1 MNLRWQKWAA
11 VAAALVLA
19 SCGGGDAGNQQ
30 PRVTFSTLV
39 SFGDSLSDLG
49 THNVGTVAALGAAT
63 GGAGRWTVNSV
74 AGGEM
79 WTERLAAV
87 LGVPKPCPAET
98 GLLPNIPGIVGAPV
112 TAKSGCFSYAQGSA
126 RIQSPLGPNSVA
138 LQAFGQSTLGL
149 LAKPVQAQMAAHLA
163 AVGGSYTGNELVVV
177 MAGANDVFM
186 ELALTAPTSPTQ
198 AVTNVAAAGAA
209 LGQLIKTQV
218 IAKGAKRVL
227 VLNVPDVAGTPF
239 GRTLGAQTL
248 GLVDTMVQQFNAQ
261 LAAQL
266 NGVPEVRLGDAY
278 TVSKDQAANPAAYGL
293 SNVTGVACGPNALS
307 NPPTANGTSLVCN
320 ASNKIA
326 GDTSR
331 YQFADDVHPSPYG
344 HQLLSQFAARELAQA
359 GWL

>member
-1 MNLRWQKWAA
+1 MEFRWQRWAVLA
-11 VAAALVLA
+11 SALVLA
-19 SCGGGDAGNQQ
+19 SCGGGGAGDQK
-30 PRVTFSTLV
+30 PRVTFTSLV

-49 THNVGTVAALGAAT
+49 THNVGTIAQLGAAT
-63 GGAGRWTVNSV
+63 GGAGRWTVNSA

-98 GLLPNIPGIVGAPV
+98 GLLPNIPGITGAPV
-112 TAKSGCFSYAQGSA
+112 TTKAGCFSYAQGSA
-126 RIQSPLGPNSVA
+126 RIQSPLGPNAAA
-138 LQAFGQSTLGL
+138 LQAFGQFTLGL
-149 LAKPVQAQMAAHLA
+149 LAKPVQNQMAAHLA
-163 AVGGSYTGNELVVV
+163 AVGGSYTGNELVVI

-186 ELALTAPTSPTQ
+186 ELTLTAPVSPTQ
-198 AVTNVAAAGAA
+198 AVTNMATAGAT

-218 IAKGAKRVL
+218 VAKGAKRVL
-227 VLNVPDVAGTPF
+227 VLNLPDVAGTPF
-239 GRTLGAQTL
+239 GRSVDAQTR
-248 GLVDTMVQQFNAQ
+248 GLIDTMVQQFNAQ

-266 NGVPEVRLGDAY
+266 AGVPEVRLGDAY
-278 TVSKDQAANPAAYGL
+278 TTSKDQAANPSAYGI
-293 SNVTGVACGPNALS
+293 SNATGVACGPNALS

-320 ASNKIA
+320 ASNKVA
-326 GDTSR
+326 GDISR

>member
-1 MNLRWQKWAA
+1 MEFRWQRWAA
-11 VAAALVLA
+11 LASALVLA
-19 SCGGGDAGNQQ
+19 SCGGGDAGDQK
-30 PRVTFSTLV
+30 PRVTFTSLV

-49 THNVGTVAALGAAT
+49 TYNVGTIAGLGAAT
-63 GGAGRWTVNSV
+63 GGAGRWTVNSP

-87 LGVPKPCPAET
+87 LGVAKPCPAET

-112 TAKSGCFSYAQGSA
+112 TAKPGCFSYAQGSA
-126 RIQSPLGPNSVA
+126 RIQSPVGPSSVA
-138 LQAFGQSTLGL
+138 LQAFGQVTLGFM
-149 LAKPVQAQMAAHLA
+149 AKPVQDQMAAHLA
-163 AVGGSYTGNELVVV
+163 AIGGSYTGNELVVV

-186 ELALTAPTSPTQ
+186 ELALTAPINPTQ
-198 AVTNVAAAGAA
+198 AVTNMAAAGVA

-218 IAKGAKRVL
+218 VAKGAKRVL

-239 GRTLGAQTL
+239 GLSRDAATR

-266 NGVPEVRLGDAY
+266 AGVPEVRLGDAY
-278 TVSKDQAANPAAYGL
+278 STSKDQAVNPAAYGL

-331 YQFADDVHPSPYG
+331 YLFADDVHPSPYG

>member
-1 MNLRWQKWAA
+1 MNLRWQKWSAL
-11 VAAALVLA
+11 AAALVLA

-30 PRVTFSTLV
+30 PRVTFSNLV

-49 THNVGTVAALGAAT
+49 TYNVGTIAGLGAAT
-63 GGAGRWTVNSV
+63 GGAGRWTVNSA

-87 LGVPKPCPAET
+87 LAVPKPCPAET

-112 TAKSGCFSYAQGSA
+112 TAKPGCYSYAQGSA
-126 RIQSPLGPNSVA
+126 RIQSPLGPSSAA
-138 LQAFGQSTLGL
+138 LQAVGQFTLGFM
-149 LAKPVQAQMAAHLA
+149 AKPVQNQMAAHLA

-186 ELALTAPTSPTQ
+186 ELALTAPVNPTQ
-198 AVTNVAAAGAA
+198 AVTNVATAGAT

-218 IAKGAKRVL
+218 VAKGAKRVL
-227 VLNVPDVAGTPF
+227 VLNIPDVAGTPF
-239 GRTLGAQTL
+239 ARSLDAATR
-248 GLVDTMVQQFNAQ
+248 GLIDTMVQQFNAQ
-261 LAAQL
+261 LASQL
-266 NGVPEVRLGDAY
+266 AGVPEVRLGDAY
-278 TVSKDQAANPAAYGL
+278 TTSKDQVANPAAYGL
-293 SNVTGVACGPNALS
+293 SNVTNVACGPNALS

-326 GDTSR
+326 GDISR
-331 YQFADDVHPSPYG
+331 YQFADDVHPTPYG